1 MTLPSWPFAFLYV
14 WLRLAGVGMRRGE
27 EEQKGLI
34 WEAGPTVPLH
44 FYLYFKINSEQK
56 KCHIIMAFLGAGGDF
71 PASWEAIVYSSG
83 PFMGRSPIVLTA
95 GG

>member
-44 FYLYFKINSEQK
+44 FYLYFKINSE
-56 KCHIIMAFLGAGGDF
+56 
-71 PASWEAIVYSSG
+71 
-83 PFMGRSPIVLTA
+83 
-95 GG
+95 

>member
-34 WEAGPTVPLH
+34 WEAGPTVPL
-44 FYLYFKINSEQK
+44 
-56 KCHIIMAFLGAGGDF
+56 
-71 PASWEAIVYSSG
+71 
-83 PFMGRSPIVLTA
+83 SPLLLILQDKQ
-95 GG
+95 